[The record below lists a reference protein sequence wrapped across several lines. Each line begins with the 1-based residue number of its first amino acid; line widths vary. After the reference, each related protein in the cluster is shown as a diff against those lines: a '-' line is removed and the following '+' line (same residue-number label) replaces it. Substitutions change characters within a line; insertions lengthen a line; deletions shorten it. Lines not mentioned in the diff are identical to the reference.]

1 MRAIAKFC
9 LVISV
14 FIFTVMP
21 SVTAFADEGSEKK
34 AVASADAWLKFVD
47 NGRYAESWETG
58 SELFKAAGEKE
69 QWAKTVEAVRGPLG
83 KVLKRKLKSKQFMTS
98 LPGAP
103 DGKYVVIQYDTSFEN
118 KKTAV
123 ETVTPMLD
131 KDGKWR
137 VSGYYIR

>member
-1 MRAIAKFC
+1 MK
-9 LVISV
+9 LVALCSA
-14 FIFTVMP
+14 FIFAITLSISLPARV
-21 SVTAFADEGSEKK
+21 FADQGSEMK
-34 AVASADAWLKFVD
+34 AAAAADSWLKLVD
-47 NGRYAESWETG
+47 NGRYADSWST
-58 SELFKAAGEKE
+58 SAELFKAGVDKE
-69 QWAKTVEAVRGPLG
+69 QWGKTVASVRGPLG
-83 KVLKRKLKSKQFMTS
+83 RVLQRMLKSKQFMTS

-103 DGKYVVIQYDTSFEN
+103 DGKYVVIQYETSFEN

>member
-1 MRAIAKFC
+1 MKLGTFCYVFVIAAT
-9 LVISV
+9 LT
-14 FIFTVMP
+14 IF
-21 SVTAFADEGSEKK
+21 SQATAFADAGSEKK
-34 AVASADAWLKFVD
+34 AVAAADVWLKLID
-47 NGRYAESWETG
+47 NGKYAEGWEAA

-69 QWAKTVEAVRGPLG
+69 QWSKTVDAVRGPLG
-83 KVLKRKLKSKQFMTS
+83 KVLQRKLKSKQFMTS

-118 KKTAV
+118 KKAAV